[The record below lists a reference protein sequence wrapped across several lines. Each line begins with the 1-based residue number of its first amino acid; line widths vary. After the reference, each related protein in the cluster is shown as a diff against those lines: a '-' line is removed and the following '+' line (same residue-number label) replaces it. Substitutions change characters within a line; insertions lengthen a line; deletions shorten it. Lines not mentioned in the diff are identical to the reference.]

1 MINCNIVP
9 FFFLFPSL
17 KQNIIE
23 NINEVLFKKNK
34 KKEEEI
40 NKRKRLSN
48 TARIA
53 YKYFE
58 IIINEIILIY
68 ALRSDKAHNE
78 KEHRKIYFFFFYER
92 TLISSRISF
101 RQYC

>member
-1 MINCNIVP
+1 MKI
-9 FFFLFPSL
+9 LTKYYL
-17 KQNIIE
+17 K
-23 NINEVLFKKNK
+23 KTK

-40 NKRKRLSN
+40 NKRKWLSN

-78 KEHRKIYFFFFYER
+78 KEHRKIYFFFFMNVR
-92 TLISSRISF
+92 
-101 RQYC
+101 